1 MVYILFI
8 QLVLYIYNIIE
19 NPGSL
24 NTFTIKNNNS
34 NSNHNLIKKWQI
46 LKW

>member
-8 QLVLYIYNIIE
+8 QFVVYVYNIIG
-19 NPGSL
+19 NPGNL